1 LRACEAVCEGV
12 RLACRLGDTAP
23 EQAKKKYLKIPH
35 VVKLFSKYTDLF
47 LFALEQMSTEDFAD
61 ECRKHINRPLLTH
74 TMSLLTHN

>member
-1 LRACEAVCEGV
+1 MRACEAVCEGV

-61 ECRKHINRPLLTH
+61 ECRKVASALPGVSINPKP
-74 TMSLLTHN
+74 